1 MKPVVRVARVEFA
14 EQLQGVAL
22 GLRRMAARLEEEILL
37 RAELYPKVIVD
48 ALRSAVRIGIRA
60 MNFAVEAGSSFVE
73 GVWTGQLYPI
83 SGPRIYIWGKEVDS
97 SGAGHIVGRLAAIVV
112 MAMWEAIRT
121 MIRWR
126 WVSTPVVAILW
137 VQCLKAA
144 GILHG
149 KVGAALGFLADSLT
163 LPAAGVMGIFGV
175 WGLVRTRLPGRRGL
189 RDLFVKRPADEGEE

>member
-73 GVWTGQLYPI
+73 GVWTGHLYPI
-83 SGPRIYIWGKEVDS
+83 SGPRIHIEGKDMGS
-97 SGAGHIVGRLAAIVV
+97 AGAGHIVGRLAAIVV
-112 MAMWEAIRT
+112 MAMWEAIHT

>member
-14 EQLQGVAL
+14 EQLQGAVQ
-22 GLRRMAARLEEEILL
+22 GLHRLATRLEEEILL
-37 RAELYPKVIVD
+37 RAELYPEVI
-48 ALRSAVRIGIRA
+48 AGAVRSVGGFGIRVVR
-60 MNFAVEAGSSFVE
+60 FAVEAGSSFVE

-175 WGLVRTRLPGRRGL
+175 WGLLRTRLPGRRGL
-189 RDLFVKRPADEGEE
+189 RDLFAKRPADEGEE